1 MEEHFNEGVNYFLI
15 SICPHKASII
25 EACKKKYPELNG
37 RGVNFVFI
45 DPNELGRTWQWGFF
59 VDPGRYHMSK
69 SRIREAVVGM
79 DDETVKLIEN
89 AIDQYNPDNE
99 LLFCFISGG
108 LFSIDIVE

>member
-1 MEEHFNEGVNYFLI
+1 
-15 SICPHKASII
+15 
-25 EACKKKYPELNG
+25 
-37 RGVNFVFI
+37 
-45 DPNELGRTWQWGFF
+45 
-59 VDPGRYHMSK
+59 MSK